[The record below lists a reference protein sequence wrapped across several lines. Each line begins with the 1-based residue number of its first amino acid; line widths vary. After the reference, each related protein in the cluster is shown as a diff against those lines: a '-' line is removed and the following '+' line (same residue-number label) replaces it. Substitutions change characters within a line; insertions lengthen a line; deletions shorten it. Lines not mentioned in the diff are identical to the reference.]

1 MLPLSNSAQELSP
14 VFVSSAYKTLV
25 QQEMP
30 VCSRYSHSLT
40 KESYM
45 ENPRKRTTVAT
56 AAGGDGL
63 HLFDHQQQQIDRGL
77 QILQTGRRTKGAAC
91 FTHWALKSTTCQSNV
106 NSAASETL
114 FPPARLKGILK
125 SSDAIRRGSGEKIKL
140 PSGKWERNLR
150 GRYVFTHSD
159 PILNASRRLIAATWG
174 AQKARNQKTK

>member
-63 HLFDHQQQQIDRGL
+63 HLFDHQQQQMYDLNTTSALVWQHCDG
-77 QILQTGRRTKGAAC
+77 QTRPEQLMELLRRTTRK
-91 FTHWALKSTTCQSNV
+91 
-106 NSAASETL
+106 
-114 FPPARLKGILK
+114 
-125 SSDAIRRGSGEKIKL
+125 RR
-140 PSGKWERNLR
+140 
-150 GRYVFTHSD
+150 
-159 PILNASRRLIAATWG
+159 
-174 AQKARNQKTK
+174 